1 MKTGIIGGTF
11 NPIHNAH
18 LKIATEL
25 LEYCQ
30 LDRVIFIPA
39 ALPPHKHAAKIVAF
53 EHRLQMVRC
62 AISAQRQFEVSDIE
76 RQRGGKSY
84 SVDTLKQLHQRYP
97 ADEFYFLI
105 GMDSFI
111 NIATWHKYKQLF
123 TLCNLVIAQRPGATK
138 PEQPPELPV
147 AIRQQF
153 CYDAKLDL
161 YRHKSG
167 HRLIFLQETFLDIS
181 STQIRKKIAQQQ
193 PIETLLPAP
202 VAQYIHAHKLYVPP
216 ER

>member
-25 LEYCQ
+25 LDYCK

-39 ALPPHKHAAKIVAF
+39 AQPPHKHDDNIVSF

-62 AISAQRQFEVSDIE
+62 ATAHHRNLEVSDIE
-76 RQRGGKSY
+76 GRRHGKSY
-84 SVDTLKQLHQRYP
+84 SVDTLKLLHQRYP
-97 ADEFYFLI
+97 NDEFYFLI
-105 GMDSFI
+105 GMDSFL
-111 NIATWHKYKQLF
+111 NIASWHNYQQLF
-123 TLCNLVIAQRPGATK
+123 SLCNLVIAQRPGTSRI
-138 PEQPPELPV
+138 EQQPELPV

-153 CYDAKLDL
+153 CYDAELDM
-161 YRHKSG
+161 YQHKSG

-181 STQIRKKIAQQQ
+181 STQIRRKIALRQ
-193 PIETLLPAP
+193 PTESLLPAL
-202 VAQYIHAHKLYVPP
+202 VAQYIKAHNLYVQP